1 MKLKEIMT
9 KDVSSVSPS
18 DPIIDAAKIMQQR
31 NVGCI
36 PVCDSNKEVKGILTD
51 RDIVIRVVAEG
62 RNPKDLDVN
71 KVMSTGLTM
80 GSPDMDAEEAAQI
93 MSEHQIRRLPIV
105 QDNKLIGIVS
115 IGDLAT
121 HNIFVAEAAD
131 ALHHISQPS
140 RPLM

>member
-9 KDVSSVSPS
+9 NDVSSVSPK

-36 PVCDSNKEVKGILTD
+36 PVCDNNKEVKGILTD

-62 RNPKDLDVN
+62 RNPRDLDVN
-71 KVMSTGLTM
+71 KVMSTGVTL

-93 MSEHQIRRLPIV
+93 MAEHQIRRLPIV
-105 QDNKLIGIVS
+105 QNNKLQGIVS

-121 HNIFVAEAAD
+121 NHIFVAEAGD
-131 ALHHISQPS
+131 ALHDISQPS
-140 RPLM
+140 HPLM

>member
-9 KDVSSVSPS
+9 NDVSSVSPQ
-18 DPIIDAAKIMQQR
+18 DPIIDAARIMQQR

-36 PVCDSNKEVKGILTD
+36 PVCDQNKEVKGILTD

-62 RNPKDLDVN
+62 RNPRDLDVN
-71 KVMSTGLTM
+71 KVMSTGLTC

-93 MSEHQIRRLPIV
+93 MSEHQIRRLPVV
-105 QDNKLIGIVS
+105 QNKKLIGIVS
-115 IGDLAT
+115 ISDLAT
-121 HNIFVAEAAD
+121 NNIFVSEAGE
-131 ALHHISQPS
+131 ALRNISQPS